1 MGCGTGFV
9 EGEYNGGWGA
19 LGRDVNIVVVGRKTM
34 GVKVGVLVPQG
45 WHLDLESIEDPE
57 DKFEA
62 MVRVAKETE
71 RLGFDSVWLY
81 DHFHTVPY
89 SKVETNFEC
98 WISTA
103 ALARETSRVRIG
115 QMVTCNSYRPPSLL
129 AKMASTV
136 DVLSHGRLDFG
147 IGAGWYEDEYRAY
160 GYEYPDGPER
170 LRMLGE
176 ALQIFHAMWNEP
188 YATFEGKYYQ
198 IKDAINEPKGVQ
210 KPHIPIWVGGGG
222 EKVTLRLVAKYAD
235 ACNIG
240 GINPDVYRH
249 KFDVV
254 RRHCEDVGRDY
265 NSIIKSAEVFTHLVL
280 PGQTAEQ
287 ATAKQRHDSSRLLGH
302 EVSLEE
308 FRKGDIRGYPQGFI
322 GKPQEAIEA
331 FGKIIEAG
339 VEYVILYLN
348 DVVHLETLQAFAEEV
363 LPELRK

>member
-1 MGCGTGFV
+1 M
-9 EGEYNGGWGA
+9 A
-19 LGRDVNIVVVGRKTM
+19 
-34 GVKVGVLVPQG
+34 VKFGVLVPQG
-45 WHLDLESIEDPE
+45 WHIDLESIVDPE
-57 DKFEA
+57 DKAEA
-62 MVRVAKETE
+62 MIRVGVEAEK
-71 RLGFDSVWLY
+71 LGYDSIWLY

-89 SKVETNFEC
+89 ATLETNFEC
-98 WISTA
+98 WMSTA

-115 QMVTCNSYRPPSLL
+115 QLVTCNSYRNPALL

-147 IGAGWYEDEYRAY
+147 IGAGWYEEEYLAY
-160 GYEYPDGPER
+160 GYPYPDGPER

-176 ALQIFHAMWNEP
+176 ALQIFHAMWTEP

-198 IKDAINEPKGVQ
+198 VRGAINEPKGVQ

-222 EKVTLRLVAKYAD
+222 EKVTLKLVAKYAD

-254 RRHCEDVGRDY
+254 RQHCEDVGRDY

-287 ATAKQRHDSSRLLGH
+287 ATAKQRRDSGKLVGH
-302 EVSLEE
+302 EMSLQE
-308 FRKGDIRGYPQGFI
+308 FRQGNIRGYPQGFI
-322 GKPQEAIEA
+322 GSTQEAIET
-331 FGKIIEAG
+331 FSRLIEAG
-339 VEYVILYLN
+339 VDYFIVYLN
-348 DVVHLETLQAFAEEV
+348 DVAHLDTLHAFAEEV
-363 LPELRK
+363 IPAFRK